1 MKYSALILTSIL
13 SILACQKHHDNPV
26 PVSDLNKP
34 YALPATAQANPA
46 YDVSGRGIYKGVTI
60 PEIPQVKTL
69 FIDVANTGN
78 TAYSLQYENGLLK
91 DSLIRYVVDSVFP
104 TVRYPL
110 QIDDSVID
118 PNKGIFTYFRT
129 YKTDS
134 LRFPGYFSV
143 NADGSSP
150 NFRSDFSGTT
160 ALLKE
165 RSTNQVFCFTGTYQG
180 HHLPPNNTID
190 SGQVGFVLNADTVIA
205 LQINTVDDPYTGPAG
220 GTVSNNQIN
229 IIFTDFAGAETF
241 MLTGTIT
248 GNTLS
253 GTWKS
258 SLSAVSGTFTAQRTL

>member
-1 MKYSALILTSIL
+1 MKYSALVLPLILFL
-13 SILACQKHHDNPV
+13 LACQKHHDNPA

-60 PEIPQVKTL
+60 PEVTPVKTI
-69 FIDVANTGN
+69 FIDMANTAN
-78 TAYSLQYENGLLK
+78 SAYSLQYENGLLK

-110 QIDDSVID
+110 QVDDSAIA

-165 RSTNQVFCFTGTYQG
+165 RSTNQVFCFVGTYKGQ
-180 HHLPPNNTID
+180 HQFNSSID
-190 SGQVGFVLNADTVIA
+190 SGQVAFVLNADTVIA
-205 LQINTVDDPYTGPAG
+205 LQINTVDDPYAGPAG
-220 GTVSNNQIN
+220 GAVSNGAIN
-229 IIFTDFAGAETF
+229 ILFSDFAGAETF
-241 MLTGTIT
+241 TLTGTIT

-258 SLSAVSGTFTAQRTL
+258 SLSAASGTFTAQRTL